1 MLRLR
6 LLASWSLLLVVAFSV
21 LPKDALHGLVHRIDI
36 HASAQDGAQVD
47 EVCALCAP
55 SALVA
60 DQSTSWSGWTLTLV
74 FLGLVVMAQARLLPQ
89 EQRPTPVRGPP
100 ALVLA

>member
-6 LLASWSLLLVVAFSV
+6 LFASWSLLLVVAFSV
-21 LPKDALHGLVHRIDI
+21 LPKYALHGFVHGVDA
-36 HASAQDGAQVD
+36 HASQDDGAQVD
-47 EVCALCAP
+47 EVCALCGP

-60 DQSTSWSGWTLTLV
+60 DQITSWSGWSLTLV
-74 FLGLVVMAQARLLPQ
+74 FLGLVVVAEARLLLQKRSTSPA
-89 EQRPTPVRGPP
+89 RGPP

>member
-6 LLASWSLLLVVAFSV
+6 LFASWSLLLVVAFSV

-47 EVCALCAP
+47 EVCALCGP

-60 DQSTSWSGWTLTLV
+60 DDTTSWTGWSLPLL
-74 FLGLVVMAQARLLPQ
+74 FLGLIMVVEARLLPQ
-89 EQRPTPVRGPP
+89 EQRTTPVRGPP
-100 ALVLA
+100 ASVMA